1 MQKKDSPPRPPQPR
15 CAEPLAGW
23 LFCFVPPPCGFH
35 ETLRPPA
42 SGGARKEKGERARTQ
57 AELSS
62 TGSSF
67 SASPSRLP
75 WVHSTGMRCH
85 SWDTIM
91 SQYSTNFL
99 LVPIPEYPPLDCA
112 PNKIIK
118 LVVLGGSGVGKTALV
133 VRFLTKR
140 FIGDYEANTG
150 ALYSRKFTIDGEQ
163 ISLQVQD
170 MPFVSLE
177 DDNESICC
185 QEQINRSIYWADG
198 FVFVYSITDY
208 QSYRAVRPLH
218 QHIRKIHPNANIP
231 LALMG
236 NKGDLLRAR
245 QVSTKEGCQLA
256 KELGCTYSE
265 VSARENG
272 EGVHEAFQ
280 QLCQEMSRMIGSCNG
295 EKRRGLHLIR
305 PKSPNMQDL
314 KRRLKQALSSKGKAA
329 TAL

>member
-1 MQKKDSPPRPPQPR
+1 MPD
-15 CAEPLAGW
+15 
-23 LFCFVPPPCGFH
+23 
-35 ETLRPPA
+35 
-42 SGGARKEKGERARTQ
+42 RAT
-57 AELSS
+57 
-62 TGSSF
+62 
-67 SASPSRLP
+67 
-75 WVHSTGMRCH
+75 
-85 SWDTIM
+85 M
-91 SQYSTNFL
+91 SQQPSMNFL
-99 LVPIPEYPPLDCA
+99 LVPIPEYPLLECA
-112 PNKIIK
+112 PNKVIK

-170 MPFVSLE
+170 TPFVSLE
-177 DDNESICC
+177 DENDTICC

-208 QSYRAVRPLH
+208 ESYRVIRPLH

-231 LALMG
+231 LLLMA

-245 QVSTKEGCQLA
+245 QVSTKEGHQLA
-256 KELGCTYSE
+256 NELGCPYSE
-265 VSARENG
+265 VSARENC

-280 QLCQEMSRMIGSCNG
+280 QLCQELSRIIGNCNG

-305 PKSPNMQDL
+305 PKSPNMQEL
-314 KRRLKQALSSKGKAA
+314 KRRLKQALSSKGKTA
-329 TAL
+329 TML

>member
-1 MQKKDSPPRPPQPR
+1 MR
-15 CAEPLAGW
+15 
-23 LFCFVPPPCGFH
+23 F
-35 ETLRPPA
+35 
-42 SGGARKEKGERARTQ
+42 
-57 AELSS
+57 SS
-62 TGSSF
+62 WNT
-67 SASPSRLP
+67 
-75 WVHSTGMRCH
+75 
-85 SWDTIM
+85 M

-99 LVPIPEYPPLDCA
+99 LVPIPEYPILDCA
-112 PNKIIK
+112 PNKVIK

-163 ISLQVQD
+163 VSLQVQD
-170 MPFVSLE
+170 TPFVSLE
-177 DDNESICC
+177 DDNDAICC

-208 QSYRAVRPLH
+208 QSYRVIRPLH

-231 LALMG
+231 LVLMA

-245 QVSTKEGCQLA
+245 QVSAREGWQLA
-256 KELGCTYSE
+256 KELGCAYSE

-272 EGVHEAFQ
+272 EGVHEAFK

-314 KRRLKQALSSKGKAA
+314 KRRLKQALSSKGKV
-329 TAL
+329 TPPL

>member
-1 MQKKDSPPRPPQPR
+1 MLSPSRPTDSGSRSRSSRSVSTITQKSVPLGSEELTPRNLDYYREEPR
-15 CAEPLAGW
+15 GRDLP
-23 LFCFVPPPCGFH
+23 H
-35 ETLRPPA
+35 
-42 SGGARKEKGERARTQ
+42 SRAHRV
-57 AELSS
+57 SS
-62 TGSSF
+62 TG
-67 SASPSRLP
+67 LP
-75 WVHSTGMRCH
+75 FLSGNT
-85 SWDTIM
+85 M

-99 LVPIPEYPPLDCA
+99 LVPIPEYPILDCA

-118 LVVLGGSGVGKTALV
+118 LVVLGGSGVGKTALI

-170 MPFVSLE
+170 TPFVSLE
-177 DDNESICC
+177 DENDAICC

-208 QSYRAVRPLH
+208 DSYRVIRPLH

-231 LALMG
+231 LLLMA

-245 QVSTKEGCQLA
+245 QVSMKEGHQLA
-256 KELGCTYSE
+256 NELGCTYSE
-265 VSARENG
+265 VSARESC
-272 EGVHEAFQ
+272 EGVHEAFK
-280 QLCQEMSRMIGSCNG
+280 QLCQEMSRLISSCNG
-295 EKRRGLHLIR
+295 EKRRGLHLVR

-314 KRRLKQALSSKGKAA
+314 KRRLKQALSSKGKV
-329 TAL
+329 TTTL

>member
-1 MQKKDSPPRPPQPR
+1 M
-15 CAEPLAGW
+15 
-23 LFCFVPPPCGFH
+23 
-35 ETLRPPA
+35 
-42 SGGARKEKGERARTQ
+42 
-57 AELSS
+57 
-62 TGSSF
+62 
-67 SASPSRLP
+67 RLI
-75 WVHSTGMRCH
+75 SQNT
-85 SWDTIM
+85 M
-91 SQYSTNFL
+91 SQFSTNFL
-99 LVPIPEYPPLDCA
+99 LLPIPENPVLDCV

-118 LVVLGGSGVGKTALV
+118 LVVLGGSNVGKTALV

-170 MPFVSLE
+170 TPFVSL
-177 DDNESICC
+177 
-185 QEQINRSIYWADG
+185 EQINRSIYWADG

-208 QSYRAVRPLH
+208 DSYRVIRPLY

-231 LALMG
+231 LLLMA

-245 QVSTKEGCQLA
+245 QVSSREGLQLA
-256 KELGCTYSE
+256 NELGGTYCE
-265 VSARENG
+265 VSARENC

-280 QLCQEMSRMIGSCNG
+280 QLCQEVGRMIGSCNG

-314 KRRLKQALSSKGKAA
+314 KRRLKQALSSKGKSA
-329 TAL
+329 TTL

>member
-1 MQKKDSPPRPPQPR
+1 MRLIPQ
-15 CAEPLAGW
+15 
-23 LFCFVPPPCGFH
+23 
-35 ETLRPPA
+35 
-42 SGGARKEKGERARTQ
+42 
-57 AELSS
+57 
-62 TGSSF
+62 
-67 SASPSRLP
+67 
-75 WVHSTGMRCH
+75 
-85 SWDTIM
+85 DTM

-99 LVPIPEYPPLDCA
+99 LLPIPEYPVLDCA

-118 LVVLGGSGVGKTALV
+118 LVVLGGSSVGKTALV

-170 MPFVSLE
+170 TPFVSL
-177 DDNESICC
+177 
-185 QEQINRSIYWADG
+185 EQINRSIYWADG

-208 QSYRAVRPLH
+208 ESYRVIRPLH

-231 LALMG
+231 LLLMA

-245 QVSTKEGCQLA
+245 QVSSKEGLQLA
-256 KELGCTYSE
+256 SELGGTYYE
-265 VSARENG
+265 VSARENC

-280 QLCQEMSRMIGSCNG
+280 QLCQEVSRIIGSCNG
-295 EKRRGLHLIR
+295 EKRRGLHLVR

-314 KRRLKQALSSKGKAA
+314 KRRLKQALSSKGKSA
-329 TAL
+329 TTL